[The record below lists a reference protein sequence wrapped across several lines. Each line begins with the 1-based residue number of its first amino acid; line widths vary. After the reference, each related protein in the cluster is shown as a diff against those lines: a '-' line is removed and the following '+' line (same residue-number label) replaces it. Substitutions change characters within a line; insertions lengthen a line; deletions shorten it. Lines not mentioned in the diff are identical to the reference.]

1 MEQLELLKRKI
12 ESARELLSLVKTM
25 KVLAAVSIREYGQAV
40 ESLVEYNRA
49 IEMGLQ
55 IVMRNRPGEIVAGKD
70 VKKNSLGAV
79 IFGSEQG
86 LCGRFNEQIAQY
98 AIDRMNELKIKRE
111 DRTILA
117 LGERVI
123 ARLEETGQE
132 VEDRFSFFGNHAGI
146 TQVMQQV
153 LIKIEEWR
161 LKSDIEQIVLF
172 YNMPVSGAS
181 FRPTMLYLIPLDM
194 EWLLGLEKKEWPSRS
209 LPTFNMDW
217 DELFSS
223 LIRNYLFFSMY
234 RAFVESLASENAS
247 RLSAMAVA
255 ERNIG
260 ERLKELN
267 TQFHSLRQSRITE
280 ELLDIITGFEALNES
295 IHVQIPIRPVR

>member
-1 MEQLELLKRKI
+1 MEQLEILKRKM
-12 ESARELLSLVKTM
+12 ESARELRSLVKTM

-55 IVMRNRPGEIVAGKD
+55 IVMRNRPGEIATGKEI
-70 VKKNSLGAV
+70 KKNRFGAV

-98 AIDRMNELKIKRE
+98 AIERMDELKVRQE

-123 ARLEETGQE
+123 ARLEEAGQK
-132 VEDRFSFFGNHAGI
+132 VEERFSFFGNHSGI
-146 TQVMQQV
+146 TAVMQQV
-153 LIKIEEWR
+153 LVKIEEWR
-161 LKSDIEQIVLF
+161 LERGIEQIVLF
-172 YNMPVSGAS
+172 YNRPVSGAAFS
-181 FRPTMLYLIPLDM
+181 PNMLYLLPLDM
-194 EWLLGLEKKEWPSRS
+194 EWLLGLEKKEWPSRT
-209 LPTFNMDW
+209 LPTFTMDW

-223 LIRNYLFFSMY
+223 LVRHYLFFSLY

-247 RLSAMAVA
+247 RLSAMQVA
-255 ERNIG
+255 EKNID
-260 ERLKELN
+260 ERLNELS
-267 TQFHSLRQSRITE
+267 TQFHGQRQSRITE
-280 ELLDIITGFEALNES
+280 ELLDIITGFEALTGEKS
-295 IHVQIPIRPVR
+295 REG